1 MTALV
6 LGTMYFGTKTDERT
20 SFQLLDRYV
29 EAGGTVIDTANCYAF
44 WSNPTGHGG
53 QSEELI
59 GRWLKLNPDLRNSL
73 RIATKVGAEPLDSG
87 GPDSGGTEGLS
98 AATIVREARRSLER
112 LGLDRID
119 LYWAHL
125 EDRSVSQE
133 ETLGAFANLVDEG
146 LVAAIGVSNHPVW
159 RVEEARAI
167 SAANHWPSYSA
178 LQLST
183 SYVRPRPD
191 APVPGKDHRFG
202 WVTDETIDYLDNHP
216 DLELWAY
223 SPLIGGSYNRPDR
236 PFPEVYDHPG
246 TTARLRVLKTVADE
260 LRVTPGQVVLAW
272 LMPKIKPIIGAS
284 NLDQLNEAL
293 AAGEIELTDDQR
305 SRLNAAH

>member
-1 MTALV
+1 MTELV

-29 EAGGTVIDTANCYAF
+29 EAGGTIIDTANCYAF
-44 WSNPTGHGG
+44 WANPTGHGG
-53 QSEELI
+53 QSEEVI

-73 RIATKVGAEPLDSG
+73 RIATKVGAEPLG
-87 GPDSGGTEGLS
+87 SGGTEGLS
-98 AATIVREARRSLER
+98 AATIAREARRSLDR
-112 LGLDRID
+112 LAIDRID

-125 EDRSVSQE
+125 EDRSVTQE
-133 ETLGAFANLVDEG
+133 ETLGAFAKLVDQG

-167 SAANHWPSYSA
+167 SEANHWPSYSA
-178 LQLST
+178 MQLST

-202 WVTDETIDYLDNHP
+202 WVTDETVDYLDTHP
-216 DLELWAY
+216 ELELWAY

-246 TTARLRVLKTVADE
+246 TTARLQVLKTVAE
-260 LRVTPGQVVLAW
+260 EIGVTPSQVVLAW

-284 NLDQLNEAL
+284 NLDQLDEAL
-293 AAGEIELTDDQR
+293 AAGQLELTDDQR

>member
-6 LGTMYFGTKTDERT
+6 LGTMYFGTKTDEKT

-73 RIATKVGAEPLDSG
+73 RIATKVGAEPVDG
-87 GPDSGGTEGLS
+87 GGTEGLS
-98 AATIVREARRSLER
+98 AATIAREARRSLER
-112 LGLDRID
+112 LGIERID

-133 ETLGAFANLVDEG
+133 EALGAFAELVDDG

-167 SAANHWPSYSA
+167 SLANHWPSYSA

-260 LRVTPGQVVLAW
+260 LGVTPGQVVLAW

-284 NLDQLNEAL
+284 NLAQLNEAL
-293 AAGEIELTDDQR
+293 AAGDTKLTNDQR

>member
-6 LGTMYFGTKTDERT
+6 LGTMYFGTKTDEKT
-20 SFQLLDRYV
+20 SFHLLDRYV
-29 EAGGTVIDTANCYAF
+29 EAGGTIIDTANCYAF
-44 WSNPTGHGG
+44 WANPTGHGG
-53 QSEELI
+53 QSEEVV

-73 RIATKVGAEPLDSG
+73 RIATKVGAEPLDG
-87 GPDSGGTEGLS
+87 GGTEGLS
-98 AATIVREARRSLER
+98 AATIAREARRSLDR

-133 ETLGAFANLVDEG
+133 ETLGAFAELVDEG
-146 LVAAIGVSNHPVW
+146 LVTAIGVSNHPVW

-167 SAANHWPSYSA
+167 SEANHWPSYSA
-178 LQLST
+178 MQLST

-202 WVTDETIDYLDNHP
+202 WVTDETVDYLDTHP
-216 DLELWAY
+216 ELELWAY

-246 TTARLRVLKTVADE
+246 TTARLQVLKTVAE
-260 LRVTPGQVVLAW
+260 EIGVTPSQVVLAW

-284 NLDQLNEAL
+284 NLDQLDEAL
-293 AAGEIELTDDQR
+293 AAGQLELTDDQR
-305 SRLNAAH
+305 SRLNATH